1 MNAKIMLGE
10 TQFQLK
16 GKPEPLLRGIGGTSE
31 GIHASS
37 LRLGVVGS
45 GPWMGIRILHGGL

>member
-37 LRLGVVGS
+37 LRLGVGS